1 MLKIN
6 RELYNKIGIRL
17 YQLVGDTLGS
27 LLVPKR
33 NPMYKFQE
41 TVSFSYIFE
50 ENKNIYLYIKDTN
63 DKIVIEIKDF
73 ETQRS
78 ECVFNADMS
87 KARDIIIELYEK
99 VTERIDT
106 DTILE
111 NLFNSEQTTFGEK
124 HQNLF

>member
-78 ECVFNADMS
+78 EYVFNADMS

-111 NLFNSEQTTFGEK
+111 NLFNSEPTTFGEQ

>member
-111 NLFNSEQTTFGEK
+111 NLFNSEPTTFGEQ